1 MGDDGIRDEPDV
13 LDLKGSPPTTGVG
26 LCLSGG
32 GYRAMVFHLGTL
44 RRLNETGWLHQLTDV
59 ASVSGGS
66 IIAAHLGR
74 VWGKLDFG
82 ADGVARNFDSVV
94 ARPIMD
100 LAAKTID
107 LPSVITGLLV
117 PGWISKRVQ
126 KRYDSLLYHGAT
138 LQDLPGENGP
148 RFVILATNL
157 TNGRLWKFGQK
168 EMGDWSMPAIKHPTV
183 SLAEAVAA
191 SSAFPPFLSPHVL
204 RIKGRPALQLCD
216 GGVYD
221 NLGLEPVVK
230 NCATVFVSDGGGT
243 FAEQVRPK
251 KNWAQGLLRVLNTVD
266 VEVRR
271 LRRRQIVGLL
281 VTKQRRG
288 AFWAINTKYAEF
300 EVTSPELPAPLRAT
314 TRLSLIKTRLARMDA
329 RLIEQLVNWGYAA
342 CDAALR
348 SYVDTRAPEPQF
360 PFRDSGVG

>member
-1 MGDDGIRDEPDV
+1 MGDNTFRDEPDI
-13 LDLKGSPPTTGVG
+13 LELAGSPPSNGVG

-44 RRLNETGWLHQLTDV
+44 RRLNETGWLRQLTDV

-74 VWGKLDFG
+74 VWNRLEFG
-82 ADGVARNFDSVV
+82 PGGVACDFESLVE
-94 ARPIMD
+94 RPILD
-100 LAAKTID
+100 LAGRTID
-107 LPSVITGLLV
+107 LPAILTGLLV
-117 PGWISKRVQ
+117 PGRISNRVQ
-126 KRYDSLLYHGAT
+126 KRYDALLFRGAT
-138 LQDLPGENGP
+138 LQDLPHPDGP
-148 RFVILATNL
+148 RFSILATNL
-157 TNGRLWKFGQK
+157 TNGRLWKFSRDV
-168 EMGDWSMPAIKHPTV
+168 MGDWSTPATSRPTI

-204 RIKGRPALQLCD
+204 RVQGSQVQLCD

-243 FAEQVRPK
+243 FNEQPRPK
-251 KNWAQGLLRVLNTVD
+251 RNWVQGLLRVLSTVD

-281 VTKQRRG
+281 ASHQRRG
-288 AFWAINTKYAEF
+288 AFWAINTDYTRFAARN
-300 EVTSPELPAPLRAT
+300 PALPAPRDAT
-314 TRLSLIKTRLARMDA
+314 KALAMIKTRLKRMDTMQA
-329 RLIEQLVNWGYAA
+329 QQVMNWGYAA

-348 SYVDTRAPEPQF
+348 TYVDDALPAPPGF
-360 PFRDSGVG
+360 PYPEVGVG